1 MCEVRFQT
9 FCKLKIIIIIIII
22 IIITI
27 IIIIIIIIMNK
38 PAGKSVCE
46 TRSKNNSYE
55 TILRMNFFFLF
66 GIAAIRFPR
75 HCVVKWVTLPSG
87 VSL

>member
-22 IIITI
+22 IIITM
-27 IIIIIIIIMNK
+27 IIIIIIIMNK

-55 TILRMNFFFLF
+55 TILRMNFSFSVWDSCNT
-66 GIAAIRFPR
+66 IPT
-75 HCVVKWVTLPSG
+75 TLRC
-87 VSL
+87 

>member
-22 IIITI
+22 IIMIVTI
-27 IIIIIIIIMNK
+27 IIIIIIIIIIMINK

-55 TILRMNFFFLF
+55 TILRMNFFFCL
-66 GIAAIRFPR
+66 G
-75 HCVVKWVTLPSG
+75 
-87 VSL
+87 

>member
-22 IIITI
+22 ITM
-27 IIIIIIIIMNK
+27 IIIIIIIMNK

-55 TILRMNFFFLF
+55 TILRMNFFFCL
-66 GIAAIRFPR
+66 G
-75 HCVVKWVTLPSG
+75 
-87 VSL
+87 

>member
-1 MCEVRFQT
+1 MCEVRIQT

-22 IIITI
+22 IIIVTI
-27 IIIIIIIIMNK
+27 IIIIIINK
-38 PAGKSVCE
+38 PAGKSECE
-46 TRSKNNSYE
+46 TRSKNNIYE

-66 GIAAIRFPR
+66 GIASRFPR
-75 HCVVKWVTLPSG
+75 HCVVEWVTLPSG

>member
-55 TILRMNFFFLF
+55 TILRMNFFFSVWDSCNT
-66 GIAAIRFPR
+66 IPT
-75 HCVVKWVTLPSG
+75 TLRC
-87 VSL
+87 

>member
-22 IIITI
+22 IIIVAI
-27 IIIIIIIIMNK
+27 IIIIIIINK

-55 TILRMNFFFLF
+55 TILRMNFFFCL
-66 GIAAIRFPR
+66 G
-75 HCVVKWVTLPSG
+75 
-87 VSL
+87 

>member
-22 IIITI
+22 IITI
-27 IIIIIIIIMNK
+27 IIIIIIINK

-55 TILRMNFFFLF
+55 TILRMNFFFCL
-66 GIAAIRFPR
+66 G
-75 HCVVKWVTLPSG
+75 
-87 VSL
+87 